1 MPSQRRE
8 NEVRTDAP
16 HMNDAASMKPFR
28 DLTRALPLPAQWP
41 RTSAAQRHD
50 DLRDWHRTRQ
60 TGHTRPLRLI
70 ALVDGALDD
79 TMLDAARAR
88 GLAWQSLYPDTMLEA
103 SRPEIGP
110 FLLDLSADD
119 EASHA
124 MMLDLLNAGGESDLV
139 VWLATGHAVS
149 ELAAYL
155 HPLAEVTLPD
165 TRQALLR
172 YYDPS
177 VLENLLPILT
187 PAQRREL
194 LAAFVELRYRFDPW
208 EAVAGDERGP
218 LPAPAATPIVFT
230 GAQYDALASE
240 GFAETLYFQLRDEF
254 LPPMSAVP
262 DRWGVRYVKD
272 LVARARSRHGLVNE
286 NDLAY
291 FVLVGMNVHPAFD
304 VHPAIAGKIAAR
316 GDNAPPLSESLGDVD
331 TEVWTEL
338 LDGHPLAGYAAE
350 RQPATM
356 AAVGVLPDVG

>member
-1 MPSQRRE
+1 MPPQRRE
-8 NEVRTDAP
+8 NEVRTDTP
-16 HMNDAASMKPFR
+16 DMNDAASMKLFR
-28 DLTRALPLPAQWP
+28 DLARALPLPTQWP
-41 RTSAAQRHD
+41 RTTAAQRHD

-60 TGHTRPLRLI
+60 VEHTRPLRLI

-88 GLAWQSLYPDTMLEA
+88 SIAWQSLYPDTMLEA
-103 SRPEIGP
+103 SRPEMGP
-110 FLLDLSADD
+110 LLLDLTEDD
-119 EASHA
+119 DASRG

-139 VWLATGHAVS
+139 VWLKTSHSVS

-155 HPLAEVTLPD
+155 HPLAEATLPD

-177 VLENLLPILT
+177 VLQNLLPVLT
-187 PAQRREL
+187 PAQRGEL
-194 LAAFVELRYRFDPW
+194 LAAFVELRFRFDPW
-208 EAVAGDERGP
+208 EAVAGEEKGP
-218 LPAPAATPIVFT
+218 LPMPAATPIVFT
-230 GAQYDALASE
+230 DAQYDALARE

-254 LPPMSAVP
+254 LPPVSAVP
-262 DRWGVRYVKD
+262 DRWGIRYVKD
-272 LVARARSRHGLVNE
+272 LVARAREQHGLANE

-304 VHPAIAGKIAAR
+304 AYPAIAGKIAAR
-316 GDNAPPLSESLGDVD
+316 GDDPPPLSSTLDDVD
-331 TEVWTEL
+331 TQVWAEL

-356 AAVGVLPDVG
+356 AAEDARPDAG

>member
-1 MPSQRRE
+1 MKS
-8 NEVRTDAP
+8 
-16 HMNDAASMKPFR
+16 AASMKPFH

-41 RTSAAQRHD
+41 RTTAVQRHD
-50 DLRDWHRTRQ
+50 GLRDWHRTQ
-60 TGHTRPLRLI
+60 QAAHTRPLRLL

-79 TMLDAARAR
+79 TMLGAARAQ
-88 GLAWQSLYPDTMLEA
+88 GIAWQSLYPAAMLEA

-119 EASHA
+119 DASRA
-124 MMLDLLNAGGESDLV
+124 TMLDLLNAGGESDLV
-139 VWLATGHAVS
+139 VWLATGHALP
-149 ELAAYL
+149 EFAAYL
-155 HPLAEVTLPD
+155 HPLAEATLPD

-177 VLENLLPILT
+177 ILEILVPVLT
-187 PAQRREL
+187 PVQRREL

-208 EAVAGDERGP
+208 EAVAGEEHGP

-230 GAQYDALASE
+230 DAQYDALARE

-262 DRWGVRYVKD
+262 DRWGIRYVKD
-272 LVARARSRHGLVNE
+272 LVARARERYGFANE

-304 VHPAIAGKIAAR
+304 LHPAIADKIAAR
-316 GDNAPPLSESLGDVD
+316 GDDPPPLSDTLAAVD
-331 TEVWTEL
+331 EAVWTEL

-350 RQPATM
+350 RQQAI
-356 AAVGVLPDVG
+356 AAMIDTQPEAG